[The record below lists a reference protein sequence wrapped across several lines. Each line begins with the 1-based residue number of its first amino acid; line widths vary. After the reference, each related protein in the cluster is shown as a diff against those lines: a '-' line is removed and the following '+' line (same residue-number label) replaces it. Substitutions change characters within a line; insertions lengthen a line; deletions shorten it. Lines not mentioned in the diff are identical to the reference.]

1 MSRKKQPKQ
10 VEEVVENKEEK
21 IETPLAASE
30 ETEAPVVEEKTS
42 EDEKK
47 DETTEILDDMQDPEK
62 EENKEEKIDPRIAAM
77 IVLNRKQ
84 RISEKDKQTKI
95 YSAMAN
101 IKIVRS

>member
-10 VEEVVENKEEK
+10 VEEVVEIKEEK

-30 ETEAPVVEEKTS
+30 ETGAPEVEEKTS

-47 DETTEILDDMQDPEK
+47 NETTEIPEDMKEPEK
-62 EENKEEKIDPRIAAM
+62 EEIKEEKIDPRIAAM